1 MKGTQMKS
9 LIGTDQELKKKWDAV
24 LLGVFE
30 KEKNPLEPLGKIDKK
45 SREFLEGVFQSG
57 RFKAKEKEI
66 FTVCLPGC
74 AKMCAVFLAGLGK
87 KESFTSEKLRQVMGL
102 ALGQARKYKVNSL
115 GVVLSSLRVQNVS
128 AREKSC
134 VIFEAIGLGLFRFDK
149 YKSSQNGKTGIREL
163 GILCGRADEKK
174 EIKEGMNLG
183 NLLAQAANWARTS
196 AMEPANNLTP
206 KIFAERAKELAGD
219 AGVTVKILD
228 VEQVK
233 KLGMGGFLG
242 VAQGS
247 HEPPQFIILEYSPAF
262 ANVKD
267 PVVLVGKGI
276 TFDSGGISIKPSA
289 GMEHM
294 KYDMA
299 GAAAVIA
306 AVWIAAKLKLP
317 VHVVGL
323 APACENLPSERPQR
337 PGDVVKMMNGKTV
350 EVVNTDAEG
359 RMILADAL
367 CYGLKYKPRYM
378 IDLATLTGACRNLF
392 GEYAIGLMGNHREL
406 LALVTKAGEARGER
420 CWELP
425 LWDEYK
431 EHLKSDVADLK
442 NIGKGVAGAMIGGKF
457 LEEFVK
463 DSPWAHLDIASTAWF
478 DENHD
483 YILRGPSGAG
493 VRLLAQF
500 LIDLSK

>member
-1 MKGTQMKS
+1 MKS
-9 LIGTDQELKKKWDAV
+9 FIGTDRELSRKWDAV

-30 KEKNPLEPLGKIDKK
+30 KEKNPFAFLGKIDRK
-45 SREFLEGVFQSG
+45 SKDFLEGVIRSG

-66 FTVCLPGC
+66 FSVCLPGC
-74 AKMCAVFLAGLGK
+74 TKACSVFLAGLGK
-87 KESFTSEKLRQVMGL
+87 RESFTLEKLRQVVG
-102 ALGQARKYKVNSL
+102 ASLGQAKKYKAGSL
-115 GVVLSSLRVQNVS
+115 GIELGSLRVPNVS
-128 AREKSC
+128 VKEISC
-134 VIFEAIGLGLFRFDK
+134 AIFEAVGLGLFRFNK
-149 YKSSQNGKTGIREL
+149 YKSGPNGKTELREL
-163 GILCGRADEKK
+163 GILCGKFDEKK
-174 EIKEGMNLG
+174 EVKEGMDLG
-183 NLLAQAANWARTS
+183 NLLAQAANWARTN

-206 KIFAERAKELAGD
+206 RIFAERAKELAER
-219 AGVTVKILD
+219 AGITVKVLD
-228 VEQVK
+228 EEQAK
-233 KLGMGGFLG
+233 ELGMGGFLG

-247 HEPPQFIILEYSPAF
+247 GEPPQFIVLEYLPAS
-262 ANVKD
+262 AKGKE

-276 TFDSGGISIKPSA
+276 TFDSGGISIKPSS
-289 GMEHM
+289 GMEQM

-306 AVWIAAKLKLP
+306 AVWFAAKMKLP
-317 VHVVGL
+317 VPVIGL
-323 APACENLPSERPQR
+323 APACENLPSEKPQR

-367 CYGLKYKPRYM
+367 CYALRYKPRYL

-392 GEYAIGLMGNHREL
+392 GEYAIGLMGNNREL
-406 LALVTKAGEARGER
+406 VALVAKAGEMRGER

-431 EHLKSDVADLK
+431 EHLKSDVADMK

-478 DENHD
+478 DENHG
-483 YILRGPSGAG
+483 YISRGPSGAG

-500 LIDLSK
+500 LTDLSK